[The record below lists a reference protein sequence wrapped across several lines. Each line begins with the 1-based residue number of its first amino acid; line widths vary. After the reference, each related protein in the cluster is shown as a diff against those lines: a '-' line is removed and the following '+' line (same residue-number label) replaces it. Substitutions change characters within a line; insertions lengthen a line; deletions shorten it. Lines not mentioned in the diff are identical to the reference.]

1 MKRVVRIGSKVKAK
15 ADQIQA
21 STMEHEALDT
31 KVAVVHNILQLGVQY
46 VQELLSN
53 AVESVAG
60 PLYQRKGQ
68 AGNVRWTK
76 QGGWV
81 YIGDQKV
88 RVNYQRVRN
97 KTTSQDVPLT
107 VYEQLQQPR
116 GTDEQLLRKV
126 VHGLSCRRYEE
137 CSELVPG
144 VFGLSAGAVSQ
155 RFIRASARKFRE
167 LQERRLE
174 GYDLVAVLLDGKVF
188 GTDEVVIALGI
199 TITGE
204 KVILGFVQT
213 GSENAVV
220 CGNFLNELI
229 ERGLQYKD
237 GLLFVI
243 DGSKG
248 FYKAIQKVFN
258 GQAVVQRCQWH
269 KRENVVSYLPKHEQA
284 TYRRRLQRAY
294 EQSNYES
301 AKVAL
306 RQVERDIR
314 LLNESAAN
322 SLKEGQEE
330 TLTLH
335 RLGLFEELG
344 RNFKTTNCM
353 ESLMSLVGQHTDKVD
368 HWKNSNQ
375 KQRWLATTLLI
386 VEPRLNKI
394 SGYKHLKLLRIAV
407 QNELKMP
414 TVNTQAA

>member
-1 MKRVVRIGSKVKAK
+1 
-15 ADQIQA
+15 
-21 STMEHEALDT
+21 
-31 KVAVVHNILQLGVQY
+31 VH
-46 VQELLSN
+46 
-53 AVESVAG
+53 
-60 PLYQRKGQ
+60 
-68 AGNVRWTK
+68 
-76 QGGWV
+76 
-81 YIGDQKV
+81 
-88 RVNYQRVRN
+88 VNYQRVRN
-97 KTTSQDVPLT
+97 KTTSQDVPLA
-107 VYEQLQQPR
+107 VYEELQQPR

-213 GSENAVV
+213 GSENAAV
-220 CGNFLNELI
+220 CSSFLNELV
-229 ERGLQYKD
+229 ERGLRYNE

-301 AKVAL
+301 AKAAL

-322 SLKEGQEE
+322 SLKEGLEE

-386 VEPRLNKI
+386 VEPRLNKV
-394 SGYKHLKLLRIAV
+394 SGFKYLKLLRIAV

-414 TVNTQAA
+414 TINTQAA